1 MSELDAVARAIDASK
16 QSLEALLLGLPGAD
30 PKDAKDRRHRA
41 ELGLQRLR
49 KDIAAYRR
57 LVADANPPMQRSEH
71 ERRLKAY
78 QTDLEH
84 CAELLHPAEG
94 PGVDGT
100 SGRPTAI
107 IAAGG
112 GSLGQSRDVLAKAS
126 ALQDDSL
133 ASLERTAAMAANC
146 QALATKTA
154 LQLRQQGET
163 LDRVQA
169 DEQLLESHT
178 KVAKKK
184 LRSLGRWFA

>member
-1 MSELDAVARAIDASK
+1 
-16 QSLEALLLGLPGAD
+16 
-30 PKDAKDRRHRA
+30 
-41 ELGLQRLR
+41 
-49 KDIAAYRR
+49 
-57 LVADANPPMQRSEH
+57 
-71 ERRLKAY
+71 
-78 QTDLEH
+78 
-84 CAELLHPAEG
+84 
-94 PGVDGT
+94 
-100 SGRPTAI
+100 
-107 IAAGG
+107 
-112 GSLGQSRDVLAKAS
+112 VLAKAS